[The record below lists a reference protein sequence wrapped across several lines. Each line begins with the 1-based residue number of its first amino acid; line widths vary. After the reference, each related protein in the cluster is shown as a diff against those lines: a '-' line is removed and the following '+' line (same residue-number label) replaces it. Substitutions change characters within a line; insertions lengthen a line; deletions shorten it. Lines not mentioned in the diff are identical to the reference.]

1 MRRARPTD
9 ESPRD
14 GSAVRSRSA
23 RRASYEDVRR
33 VLWARL
39 GLLAVS
45 ALVAITTGLVTRV
58 RWGTEP
64 TADLAALLVHVG
76 VVAVGVGGMLGV
88 IPLPRS
94 RRSGLGLALMGTSML
109 VLFAAPAWNLGPLAT
124 AGFLAAFV
132 PGLWL
137 VAGPGGNGQ
146 RLATRSPSEM
156 PTLPGNGGPPAPTA
170 PAA

>member
-9 ESPRD
+9 QPSGAGRRYPHASP
-14 GSAVRSRSA
+14 
-23 RRASYEDVRR
+23 RRASHEDGRR

-39 GLLAVS
+39 GLLAFS
-45 ALVAITTGLVTRV
+45 ALVAIAAGLVTRV
-58 RWGTEP
+58 RWDTEP
-64 TADLAALLVHVG
+64 TADLAALLVHLG

-88 IPLPRS
+88 IPLPRG
-94 RRSGLGLALMGTSML
+94 RRSGLGLALMATSML
-109 VLFAAPAWNLGPLAT
+109 VLFAAPASSLGPLAT

-156 PTLPGNGGPPAPTA
+156 PTLSGNDPPAPTG